1 MPLADTYIVSVRVH
15 GARNVCF
22 LFLLMS
28 SPTSVRGRASL
39 QVGLLF
45 GIRLREQG
53 LSQMGLEIG
62 AAKDA

>member
-39 QVGLLF
+39 WVGLLF
-45 GIRLREQG
+45 GIR
-53 LSQMGLEIG
+53 
-62 AAKDA
+62 